1 MKGANYLDV
10 VVLVDVGVVSDL
22 FVVFR
27 IIVVASN
34 VVAGDI
40 EIEAVVSIIV
50 LLWNNIKIITYKRN
64 SLPRRCCT
72 C

>member
-10 VVLVDVGVVSDL
+10 VVLVDVGVISDL
-22 FVVFR
+22 IVVFR

-50 LLWNNIKIITYKRN
+50 LLWNNIKIITYK
-64 SLPRRCCT
+64 
-72 C
+72 

>member
-10 VVLVDVGVVSDL
+10 VVLVNVGVISDL
-22 FVVFR
+22 IVVFR

-50 LLWNNIKIITYKRN
+50 LMWNNIKITIYKRN
-64 SLPRRCCT
+64 SLPRRCHT